1 MVLMVISY
9 NEKNYYFTDKKV
21 QNVKN
26 AKARGST
33 ETSVRIN
40 ILAFCT
46 TQI

>member
-26 AKARGST
+26 PKTRGST
-33 ETSVRIN
+33 ETSVTIN
-40 ILAFCT
+40 MLAFCT

>member
-26 AKARGST
+26 AKARRST
-33 ETSVRIN
+33 EISLRIN
-40 ILAFCT
+40 MLAFCT